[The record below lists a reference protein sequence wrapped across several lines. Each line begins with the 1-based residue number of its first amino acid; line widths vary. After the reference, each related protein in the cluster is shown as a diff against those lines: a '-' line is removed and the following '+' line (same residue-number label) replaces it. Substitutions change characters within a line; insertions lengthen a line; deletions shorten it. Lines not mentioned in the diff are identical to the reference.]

1 VHLGDLWLAMLPPVT
16 IHLVV
21 GRAVGLE
28 STGSALPGEI
38 TIVGRPRR
46 RARRAAAL
54 EPAA

>member
-1 VHLGDLWLAMLPPVT
+1 VHLGDLWLATLPPVT

-38 TIVGRPRR
+38 TIVGWLRR

>member
-1 VHLGDLWLAMLPPVT
+1 MHLGDLWLATLPPVT

-21 GRAVGLE
+21 SRAVGLE
-28 STGSALPGEI
+28 STDSALPGEV
-38 TIVGRPRR
+38 TIVGWLPR